1 MNPSASAA
9 AANEETHSHIWQCPS
24 CTYNNDDG
32 KLACLMC
39 QTERR
44 RTKSKHD
51 NSEAV
56 GKPQGRAQKLMAS
69 MLKQRQQPK
78 RDRNDADKIEN
89 DNNDNSAAPP
99 SVRHYFNPDAKA
111 FIPSFSLN
119 DQQNSEDNKKLS
131 PQQQRQRHQGL
142 VLEEGEKKQ
151 FIFWI

>member
-1 MNPSASAA
+1 MMWAC
-9 AANEETHSHIWQCPS
+9 QL

-32 KLACLMC
+32 DLACLMC

-44 RTKSKHD
+44 RTKSKND
-51 NSEAV
+51 NSEA
-56 GKPQGRAQKLMAS
+56 KPQGRAQKLMAS
-69 MLKQRQQPK
+69 
-78 RDRNDADKIEN
+78 RNDADKIEN

-99 SVRHYFNPDAKA
+99 SISFNPHAKA
-111 FIPSFSLN
+111 FIPDFSLN

-142 VLEEGEKKQ
+142 ALEEGEKKQ

>member
-1 MNPSASAA
+1 MMWAC
-9 AANEETHSHIWQCPS
+9 QL

-32 KLACLMC
+32 NLACLMC

-44 RTKSKHD
+44 RTKSKND

-56 GKPQGRAQKLMAS
+56 GFKGRAQKLMAS
-69 MLKQRQQPK
+69 MLKQRKQPK

-89 DNNDNSAAPP
+89 DNNDKSAAPP

-131 PQQQRQRHQGL
+131 PQQQRHQGL
-142 VLEEGEKKQ
+142 ALEEGEKKQ
-151 FIFWI
+151 QQNEWEAFYPLKCLL